1 MKVLLVQPRTPGTES
16 WSPPLGL
23 GYLAAALE
31 GAGHEVAILDL
42 DTDGGADDV
51 TLVGRARGADVVGFT
66 TTMAS
71 APDSL
76 RMAGLLDT
84 PTVLFGGAQASAR
97 PETFATRPEHIA
109 VIGEAERS
117 AVQLLRVLE
126 QGGAL
131 ESVPGI
137 AFLDATG
144 GLRLTKR
151 MDPVGDLDSL
161 PMPARHLFD
170 MDSYDVQLCGG
181 RATTIMSTR
190 GCPFDCFFCYH
201 DFHGKKYRCHSTE
214 RVLAEIDHLTEVYG
228 YRSFL
233 FYDDNFTHRRER
245 VELLCRALLD
255 RGVQIRW
262 RCYSRVNAVDR
273 ELLALMCR
281 AGCAEIVFGVESG
294 SQNTL
299 DRVHKG
305 ITVAQSLEAV
315 RLCAEAG
322 IATKAYLVIGFPW
335 ETKDDIRMTLDLIPQ
350 LHPSQVM
357 LVVATPFPATPFE
370 KWLIDHDMSI
380 DASVDITGIA
390 EPSFDTE
397 NWTRDELRALRDEGY
412 ARIRKAAAQP
422 TVSYRWREQRHWQ
435 RQFSWGPTEKSG
447 S

>member
-1 MKVLLVQPRTPGTES
+1 MKVLLVQARTPGTES

-23 GYLAAALE
+23 GYLASALE
-31 GAGHEVAILDL
+31 AAGHKVGILDL
-42 DTDGGADDV
+42 DTDGGAGDAV
-51 TLVGRARGADVVGFT
+51 LMSRARGVDVVGFT

-71 APDSL
+71 AADSI
-76 RMAGLLDT
+76 RMAELVET
-84 PTVLFGGAQASAR
+84 ATVLFGGAQASAR
-97 PETFATRPEHIA
+97 PEAFVTKLGRIA

-117 AVQLLRVLE
+117 AVQLLGVLE

-137 AFLDATG
+137 AFVDATG
-144 GLRLTKR
+144 GIRLTKR
-151 MDPVGDLDSL
+151 LDPVDDLDSL

-170 MDSYDVQLCGG
+170 MDSYDVQLCGE

-201 DFHGKKYRCHSTE
+201 DFHGKKYRCHSNE
-214 RVLAEIDHLTEVYG
+214 RVLAEIQHLTEVYG

-245 VELLCRALLD
+245 VESLCLTLLD
-255 RGVQIRW
+255 RGVDIRW
-262 RCYSRVNAVDR
+262 RCYSRVNAVDHD
-273 ELLALMCR
+273 LLALMGR

-315 RLCAEAG
+315 RLCAEVG

-335 ETKDDIRMTLDLIPQ
+335 ETKDDIRMTLDLIPR

-370 KWLIDHDMSI
+370 RWLIDHDLPI

-390 EPSFDTE
+390 EPSFDAE
-397 NWTRDELRALRDEGY
+397 HWTRDELRTLRDEGY
-412 ARIRKAAAQP
+412 ARIRKAAARP

-435 RQFSWGPTEKSG
+435 RQFSWGPTEEAES
-447 S
+447 